1 MRSPRTVFAAVVI
14 AGLLT
19 AGFVFAKPDHKVH
32 LTAYFTQ
39 TKGIYEG
46 DKVTVLGVAVGRI
59 TDIEPE
65 RGRVKVEMEI
75 RDDVVLPAG
84 VKAAITSPALV
95 TVRTI
100 SLGPAYEGGPKLVQ
114 DAVIPLSRTVVPVEW
129 DEVKNQLTQLSA
141 ALGPNGANKDG
152 SVSHLVTSSAGYLK
166 GQGATLNQTIRALSA
181 AMTTLADNKGNLFAT
196 VRNLQVFVA
205 ALEGSDQQVALF
217 NERLASVSDALAADR
232 TALSRSLAGLRV
244 AFAGLQ
250 NFLRENT
257 DLTAGT
263 LNELR
268 STTSV
273 LADNRQ
279 RLADLLQVAP
289 TALSNF
295 YNIMDP
301 RNGAQTG
308 VLAFQNFN
316 APAQIICA
324 ALLNLNGKPQQ
335 CIDALQPLVKYLS
348 VDAPPTG
355 VLPGLGL
362 PTKTNSVTRPG
373 SGDNLLDELAQL
385 MGGAK

>member
-1 MRSPRTVFAAVVI
+1 MRTRAVSIGVI
-14 AGLLT
+14 VALLLV
-19 AGFVFAKPDHKVH
+19 AGFVFFRPERNAH

-39 TKGIYEG
+39 TRGIYKG

-59 TDIEPE
+59 TNITPE
-65 RGRVKVEMEI
+65 RDRVRVEMEI
-75 RDDVVLPAG
+75 RKDVALPED

-100 SLGPAYEGGPKLVQ
+100 ALGPAYDGGPRLAQ

-129 DEVKNQLTQLSA
+129 DEVKNQLTQLTA
-141 ALGPNGANKDG
+141 ALGPDGVNKDG

-166 GQGATLNQTIRALSA
+166 GQGATLNQTIKDLSA
-181 AMTTLADNKGNLFAT
+181 AMTTLADNKGHLFAT

-217 NERLASVSDALAADR
+217 NERLASVSAALAGDR

-250 NFLRENT
+250 DFLRKNN
-257 DLTAGT
+257 DLTAST

-273 LADNRQ
+273 LADSRQ

-289 TALSNF
+289 TTVSNF

-316 APAQIICA
+316 APAHIICA

-362 PTKTNSVTRPG
+362 PSKTSSVTRPG
-373 SGDNLLDELAQL
+373 TGDDLLDGLAQL